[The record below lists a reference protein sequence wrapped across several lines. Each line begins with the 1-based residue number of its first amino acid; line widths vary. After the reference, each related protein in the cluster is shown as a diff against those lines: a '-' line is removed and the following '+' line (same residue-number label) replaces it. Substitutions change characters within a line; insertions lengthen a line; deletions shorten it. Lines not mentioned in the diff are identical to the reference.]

1 MNVLEKIRQY
11 LVKVFVKRNKR
22 FPTPVEFN
30 EQLDLEARKVFD
42 GAFKYNLEQAKGKNL
57 DEAQVMEQT
66 MNKNSDQLVDDY
78 LSYEAMNIKPT
89 FTQVDE
95 RKLPRAEIEALPLK
109 DKEKAEAAV
118 RKKLEAQNVQAKQSK
133 EGGETPGGPQRG
145 RPQAVD
151 ENFRDTIYIDKSEM
165 QKLTD
170 QAWKYFDAAESAM
183 AQGKFDEARAILR
196 YEIADNYQFPANIR
210 EAAEDA
216 RNMIDRNGLAWKD
229 MGYESYD
236 EGLEAFNEKIAKGQQ
251 QTMEDNWVDFT
262 DPLEPE
268 KQKPQR
274 IEYVSFFDEPGEDFG
289 TPNDSI
295 SDISKLF
302 YNYAKGG
309 RVGFSE
315 GGIKGKLIEIINK
328 ISKSRKV
335 KKPEA
340 ENFAQLLDDIEQ
352 AKKAGIIDEAG
363 FKSFQRGIESMR
375 DAAYGSR
382 MKYQGAV
389 PGSKSALPVDDKDL
403 VPKTNLQKIRS
414 QKKADDEGIKSLAR
428 SGQIP
433 VRNDTSYIV
442 DRRKKAEDLLKT
454 LYTKEMKDIQKNN
467 LKALEVAEKFNL
479 SEAEYDK
486 LRMLWARGTPS
497 KAMYRRDPDAA
508 EALQRKN
515 QKAGMIKP
523 NEFQTIEDV
532 YDKIG
537 YPESY
542 SIEQRTRPGVVDDFF
557 GKNKT
562 KIISRTL
569 NEDQVRL
576 LGIKENIPEEQVEK
590 FIQSEDGILKR
601 GQGRGVVTKD
611 EKGNYYIKDKY
622 SKKYVGAPITAD
634 EETAKKMAEFMKQ
647 NDPEGYNEIQK
658 IVDEIN
664 QRIDLEDFKTKGR
677 KPNAEGGLNYLLG
690 F

>member
-1 MNVLEKIRQY
+1 MDALKKIYQA
-11 LVKVFVKRNKR
+11 LVKSFVRSNKR
-22 FPTPVEFN
+22 FPVGPEIERLN
-30 EQLDLEARKVFD
+30 KQAKQVFD
-42 GAFKYNLEQAKGKNL
+42 GALTYNIDQAKGKNL
-57 DEAQVMEQT
+57 DDITVMEQT
-66 MNKNSDQLVDDY
+66 TEKSGDQLIDDY
-78 LSYEAMNIKPT
+78 LSNEANKVQPT

-118 RKKLEAQNVQAKQSK
+118 KKKLEAQNVQAKQSK

-145 RPQAVD
+145 RPEAVD

-183 AQGKFDEARAILR
+183 AQGKFDDARAILK

-210 EAAEDA
+210 YAADDA
-216 RNMIDRNGLAWKD
+216 RNMIDRNGLAWKQ
-229 MGYESYD
+229 MGYDSYD
-236 EGLEAFNEKIAKGQQ
+236 EGLEAFNEKISKGQQ

-268 KQKPQR
+268 KQKSQR

-315 GGIKGKLIEIINK
+315 GGIKGKLIELINK

-340 ENFAQLLDDIEQ
+340 EDFAQLLDDIEQ

-375 DAAYGSR
+375 DAVYGRR
-382 MKYQGAV
+382 MTYPTGV
-389 PGSKSALPVDDKDL
+389 PGGKSALPVNDKDL
-403 VPKTNLQKIRS
+403 VPKTNLGLVRTKI
-414 QKKADDEGIKSLAR
+414 KKDKEGIQSLADDDA
-428 SGQIP
+428 IP
-433 VRNDTSYIV
+433 VRDDTNWIN
-442 DRRKKAEDLLKT
+442 AERERLTGLIKQLKT
-454 LYTKEMKDIQKNN
+454 PMLRNDRIDDLKVLDYVEETGGTKADYDEMRMAKFKN
-467 LKALEVAEKFNL
+467 L
-479 SEAEYDK
+479 
-486 LRMLWARGTPS
+486 PS
-497 KAMYRRDPDAA
+497 KAAYRRDPEAA
-508 EALQRKN
+508 EKMAN
-515 QKAGMIKP
+515 QM
-523 NEFQTIEDV
+523 
-532 YDKIG
+532 
-537 YPESY
+537 
-542 SIEQRTRPGVVDDFF
+542 F

-576 LGIKENIPEEQVEK
+576 LGIKEGIPEEKVEE
-590 FIQSEDGILKR
+590 FIKSENGILKR

-611 EKGNYYIKDKY
+611 SEGNYYIKDKY

-634 EETAKKMAEFMKQ
+634 EETAKKMAEFMKKM
-647 NDPEGYNEIQK
+647 ILK
-658 IVDEIN
+658 AIMK
-664 QRIDLEDFKTKGR
+664 FKK
-677 KPNAEGGLNYLLG
+677 L
-690 F
+690 